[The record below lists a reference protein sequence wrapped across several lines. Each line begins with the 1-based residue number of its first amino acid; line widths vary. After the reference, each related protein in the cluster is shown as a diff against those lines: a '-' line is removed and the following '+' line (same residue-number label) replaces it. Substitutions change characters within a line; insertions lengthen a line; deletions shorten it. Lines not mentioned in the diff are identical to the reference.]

1 MTTTAS
7 AIETS
12 YNTRSSPLSGSKLY
26 RVIPTLTNF
35 LDKICSTENIYDKI
49 NWVHKL
55 YIIIN
60 TNMRLICDNKS
71 VAIVVYETAVRLRAE
86 VIESLTDEPEE
97 LQRRA
102 KFATNQMDKFIDY
115 YLDNVWEHDIMLK

>member
-1 MTTTAS
+1 
-7 AIETS
+7 
-12 YNTRSSPLSGSKLY
+12 
-26 RVIPTLTNF
+26 VIPTLTNF

-71 VAIVVYETAVRLRAE
+71 VALVVYETAVRLRAE
-86 VIESLTDEPEE
+86 IIESSADHEKLN
-97 LQRRA
+97 QRA

>member
-1 MTTTAS
+1 MSTTS
-7 AIETS
+7 AAIATS

-71 VAIVVYETAVRLRAE
+71 VALVVYETAVRLRAE
-86 VIESLTDEPEE
+86 IIESSADHEKLN
-97 LQRRA
+97 QRA